1 MRLLISDLY
10 IKCDDLINDANILY
24 NIAINR
30 KLHNDD
36 ILYITSMNTY
46 INSYENYKESKLY
59 NIFKI

>member
-24 NIAINR
+24 NIAINQ

-36 ILYITSMNTY
+36 ILYITSMNKY
-46 INSYENYKESKLY
+46 INSYENYKE
-59 NIFKI
+59 